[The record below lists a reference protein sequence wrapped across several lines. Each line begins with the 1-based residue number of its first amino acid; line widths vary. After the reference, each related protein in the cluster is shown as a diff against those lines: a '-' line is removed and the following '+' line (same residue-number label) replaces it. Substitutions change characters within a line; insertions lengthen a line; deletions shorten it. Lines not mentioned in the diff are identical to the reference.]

1 MSKRIAIITGAT
13 GGIGREFTRLLVEED
28 IDEVW
33 TVARNEKKLQELKK
47 LYGEK
52 VIPLAKDLTHTEE
65 ICEIEEKIK
74 RENAEVLYLVNN
86 AGMAKMGS
94 YQEFSIQ
101 ELENT
106 IDLNCKAPVIL
117 SNLCIPYMKKGS
129 HILNI
134 SSASAFQPNPY
145 INLYA
150 ASKAFERSYSRA
162 LNVEVEN
169 LGIIVTAV
177 CPSWV
182 DTEMLIKERN
192 GKKVKFPGIVTAE
205 AVAKQAMKD
214 AKKGK
219 DMSICSFY
227 VKCQHVNVKLM
238 PQKLTMKLWMH
249 GLKKYL

>member
-1 MSKRIAIITGAT
+1 M
-13 GGIGREFTRLLVEED
+13 
-28 IDEVW
+28 
-33 TVARNEKKLQELKK
+33 
-47 LYGEK
+47 
-52 VIPLAKDLTHTEE
+52 
-65 ICEIEEKIK
+65 
-74 RENAEVLYLVNN
+74 
-86 AGMAKMGS
+86 
-94 YQEFSIQ
+94 
-101 ELENT
+101 
-106 IDLNCKAPVIL
+106 
-117 SNLCIPYMKKGS
+117 
-129 HILNI
+129 
-134 SSASAFQPNPY
+134 
-145 INLYA
+145 
-150 ASKAFERSYSRA
+150 
-162 LNVEVEN
+162 
-169 LGIIVTAV
+169 TAV

>member
-33 TVARNEKKLQELKK
+33 TVARNEKKLEEVKK

-86 AGMAKMGS
+86 AGMAKLGS